1 MDALPGH
8 TPADLT
14 RSSRIFL
21 AGFMGAG
28 KSVVGLSMARMLNWE
43 LIDLDELVSGQAGRT
58 IPEMFEGGERVF
70 RVAERREL
78 ERIIQRE
85 DMVVALGG
93 GALMWADNLDL
104 VRRNGMLAYLR
115 ADTDSLFRRLSESVH
130 DRPML
135 GGRTGD
141 ELRTHIDNLLENR
154 RPYYEA
160 ADITVDASDN
170 RTVEAIAEDIVN
182 AFRSRLP
189 ADTG

>member
-1 MDALPGH
+1 
-8 TPADLT
+8 
-14 RSSRIFL
+14 
-21 AGFMGAG
+21 
-28 KSVVGLSMARMLNWE
+28 MARMLNWE

-58 IPEMFEGGERVF
+58 IPEMFEEGEKVF